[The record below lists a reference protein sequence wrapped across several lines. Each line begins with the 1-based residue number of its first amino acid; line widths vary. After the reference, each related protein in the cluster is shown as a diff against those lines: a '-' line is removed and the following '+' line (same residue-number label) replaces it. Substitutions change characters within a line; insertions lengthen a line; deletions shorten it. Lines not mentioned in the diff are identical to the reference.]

1 MNWLQLTAQL
11 AAGILFGSMI
21 FFAAVMAPLVFIK
34 LPGEIAGRFIR
45 EVFPRYYLWGMV
57 VGGVALL
64 AALGVSFTDVVLLA
78 LVVAGFVY
86 ARQLLMPRINQRR
99 DAALAGDPAAKRQ
112 FENLHRYSV
121 IINAVQMFLL
131 LWVFIRLA

>member
-11 AAGILFGSMI
+11 ATGILFGSMI

-34 LPGEIAGRFIR
+34 LPGDIAGRFIR
-45 EVFPRYYLWGMV
+45 EVFPRYYLWGMI
-57 VGGVALL
+57 VGAVGLL
-64 AALGVSFTDVVLLA
+64 AALGVSLMDVVLLG

-86 ARQLLMPRINQRR
+86 AREFLMPRINRRR
-99 DAALAGDPAAKRQ
+99 DAALAGDETARPQ
-112 FENLHRYSV
+112 FERLHRQSV
-121 IINAVQMFLL
+121 IINGVQMLVL